1 MTRPPIPRRPSRGE
15 LVDVRGV
22 RYSLRHWGREGAP
35 VVVMLH
41 GWMDVG
47 ASFQFLVDA
56 LIGDWHVVAP
66 DWRGFGASD
75 WVSGGY
81 WFPDYLAD
89 LEALLARLAPEAPV
103 RLVGHSLGGNVAM
116 LYAGL
121 RPARVARVV
130 SLEGFGVRQGHA
142 EEAPGRYR
150 EWLDA
155 LRVPPEFSTYPS
167 LEAVAD
173 RLQRTS
179 PRLARDRA
187 VFLARHWA
195 ASGPDGVWRLM
206 SDPAHK
212 LPFPTVYRL
221 EETLSVWRC
230 IQAPVLWIEAT
241 GSYIAGW
248 LGEGEILRRLGT
260 IGNARLETVPEC
272 GHMLHIEQ
280 PERVA
285 SIIEPFLAA

>member
-1 MTRPPIPRRPSRGE
+1 VARRAARSE
-15 LVDVRGV
+15 SADVRGV
-22 RYSLRHWGREGAP
+22 RYYLRHWGRDGAP
-35 VVVMLH
+35 LVVMLH

-56 LIGDWHVVAP
+56 LVGDWHVVSP
-66 DWRGFGASD
+66 DWRGFGGSD
-75 WVSGGY
+75 WVAGGY
-81 WFPDYLAD
+81 WFQDYLAD
-89 LEALLARLAPEAPV
+89 LDALLARLSPEAPV

-116 LYAGL
+116 LYAGI
-121 RPARVARVV
+121 RPDRVARLV

-142 EEAPGRYR
+142 EEAVGRYR
-150 EWLDA
+150 EWLDG
-155 LRVPPEFSTYPS
+155 LRDPPQFSTYDS
-167 LEAVAD
+167 RDAVAD

-179 PRLARDRA
+179 PWLARERA
-187 VFLARHWA
+187 LFLAGHWA
-195 ASGPDGVWRLM
+195 APGPDGRWRLT

-221 EETLSVWRC
+221 EETMAVWRC
-230 IQAPVLWIEAT
+230 IRAPVLWVEAT

-248 LGEGEILRRLGT
+248 LGEGELLRRMRVL
-260 IGNARLETVPEC
+260 ADCRLETVPEC

-285 SIIEPFLAA
+285 SLVEPFLAA